1 MEEKDYIQTD
11 DSLYNREIKTI
22 PKPEP
27 NIGID
32 TKDELMNNI
41 ISALNKTNK
50 ATLDTSEINS
60 CSQLS
65 QKRNETYDM
74 LDNMF
79 EDSKVAAMLKTYVAD
94 TVEMN
99 DQGRIIWAES
109 SNKNVGEYVNYLI
122 NTLNIEKNIYAW
134 TTSLCKYGDL
144 YIELYRQSEVE
155 QEDKFFGGYKGK
167 EQLNEDIKLNLYKK
181 CDNYA
186 HYVEMVNNP
195 AEMFELMKFGK
206 TVGYIQTETST
217 YNTVAGLTNNY
228 YRYKFKRGDINIFP
242 AGKFVHAALEDDV
255 PRIPEEVTLF
265 ENTEDYD
272 GNKDGETYKVRKG
285 KSLFYDTYKIWR
297 LLSLLESS
305 VLLTRLT
312 KSNTTRVWQVELG
325 DTPKEQVPDI
335 LNRLK
340 TLIEQK
346 TAIKA
351 GESINEYASTAPYD
365 NNVFIPQ
372 YNGQGSVTV
381 SDIGGQYNVGELPD
395 LEYFLNALYGSR
407 GIPKQFFGYCLRGDT
422 KFLLLDGTTPTLKE
436 MYDNPKKYI
445 GKGILSCDK
454 EGNVSP
460 TIITEILLTRPSSDF
475 LRITLDNGKYVDVTE
490 NHKMMLRDGT
500 FLEANELKVGD
511 SLMPYYE
518 KIKKGRRF
526 VLNNKKG
533 KYEPQYRVVGNY
545 KYNGIHK
552 GNQIHHLDE
561 NKLNDDFSN
570 LVELTRE
577 EHCRMHLDNLHITA
591 REANRQRK
599 NNNQKTKQAGSRIIN
614 NGIWEEW
621 LKENQELPNGF
632 IFGRLK
638 FSEETKKKMSE
649 SRKETLAQHPEYK
662 QLGGYK
668 KGCATEETKQHLRE
682 SRHNFFNNMT
692 PEEKE
697 NYAKARRE
705 CILKNKD
712 LLLSRRIKNMEEK
725 NPNRVRHNRYVRC
738 PICGEIKTIKIFDKD
753 YDNYLNK
760 EKFYY
765 CCKEHEK
772 MINGGGKL
780 GRSYFLYKQANNKDD
795 IYETMRNSG
804 DYGRKDSYF
813 IIDTLKDKLKYIEN
827 YEPKCNH
834 KIISIERLNIQ
845 EPAYDINVQSD
856 NHTFALPC
864 GIFVHNCQDAAG
876 FSGGQS
882 LAILS
887 SKYGKDVKRIQS
899 VVIQLVTDIINLF
912 LIDKNMI
919 GYINDFKIR
928 MQPPTTQEEIDRRE
942 YTNNKISLTRDVMD
956 LLGDITDASVKLN
969 ILKSMLAN
977 VITNTEVISL
987 LQDEVEKLQK
997 EEEEGLEPE
1006 NKEQTIETIRT
1017 ERESP
1022 EENDEDLSDI
1032 SINVLNI
1039 EENEDNQPLDLDSET
1054 DISQEETSE
1063 DNLPNPSDLG
1073 LDLTSPE
1080 SFDEE

>member
-60 CSQLS
+60 FSQLS

-365 NNVFIPQ
+365 NNIFIPQ
-372 YNGQGSVTV
+372 YNGQGSITV

-407 GIPKQFFGYCLRGDT
+407 GIPKQFFGYT
-422 KFLLLDGTTPTLKE
+422 
-436 MYDNPKKYI
+436 
-445 GKGILSCDK
+445 S
-454 EGNVSP
+454 
-460 TIITEILLTRPSSDF
+460 
-475 LRITLDNGKYVDVTE
+475 
-490 NHKMMLRDGT
+490 
-500 FLEANELKVGD
+500 
-511 SLMPYYE
+511 
-518 KIKKGRRF
+518 
-526 VLNNKKG
+526 
-533 KYEPQYRVVGNY
+533 
-545 KYNGIHK
+545 
-552 GNQIHHLDE
+552 
-561 NKLNDDFSN
+561 
-570 LVELTRE
+570 
-577 EHCRMHLDNLHITA
+577 
-591 REANRQRK
+591 
-599 NNNQKTKQAGSRIIN
+599 
-614 NGIWEEW
+614 
-621 LKENQELPNGF
+621 
-632 IFGRLK
+632 
-638 FSEETKKKMSE
+638 
-649 SRKETLAQHPEYK
+649 
-662 QLGGYK
+662 
-668 KGCATEETKQHLRE
+668 
-682 SRHNFFNNMT
+682 
-692 PEEKE
+692 
-697 NYAKARRE
+697 
-705 CILKNKD
+705 
-712 LLLSRRIKNMEEK
+712 
-725 NPNRVRHNRYVRC
+725 
-738 PICGEIKTIKIFDKD
+738 
-753 YDNYLNK
+753 
-760 EKFYY
+760 
-765 CCKEHEK
+765 
-772 MINGGGKL
+772 
-780 GRSYFLYKQANNKDD
+780 
-795 IYETMRNSG
+795 
-804 DYGRKDSYF
+804 
-813 IIDTLKDKLKYIEN
+813 
-827 YEPKCNH
+827 
-834 KIISIERLNIQ
+834 
-845 EPAYDINVQSD
+845 
-856 NHTFALPC
+856 
-864 GIFVHNCQDAAG
+864 DAAG

-899 VVIQLVTDIINLF
+899 VLIQLVTDIINLL

-919 GYINDFKIR
+919 GYINNFKIR

-956 LLGDITDASVKLN
+956 LLGDITDVSVKLN

-1032 SINVLNI
+1032 SRNVLNI

-1063 DNLPNPSDLG
+1063 DNLPNPSELG

>member
-32 TKDELMNNI
+32 TKDKLMDDI
-41 ISALNKTNK
+41 VLALNNTNK
-50 ATLDTSEINS
+50 TTLDTNEINS
-60 CSQLS
+60 FSQLS

-79 EDSKVAAMLKTYVAD
+79 EDSKVSAMLKTYVAD

-109 SNKNVGEYVNYLI
+109 SDKNAGEYVNYLI

-144 YIELYRQSEVE
+144 YIELYRQSEIE
-155 QEDKFFGGYKGK
+155 QGDKFFGGYKGK

-217 YNTVAGLTNNY
+217 YNTVAGLTTNY

-305 VLLTRLT
+305 ILLTRLT

-335 LNRLK
+335 LNRVK

-365 NNVFIPQ
+365 NNIFMPQ
-372 YNGQGSVTV
+372 YNGQGNLTI
-381 SDIGGQYNVGELPD
+381 SDVGGQYNVGELPD

-475 LRITLDNGKYVDVTE
+475 LRITLDNGKYIDVTE

-500 FLEANELKVGD
+500 FLEACFLNVNDE
-511 SLMPYYE
+511 LMPY
-518 KIKKGRRF
+518 
-526 VLNNKKG
+526 N
-533 KYEPQYRVVGNY
+533 
-545 KYNGIHK
+545 
-552 GNQIHHLDE
+552 
-561 NKLNDDFSN
+561 
-570 LVELTRE
+570 
-577 EHCRMHLDNLHITA
+577 
-591 REANRQRK
+591 
-599 NNNQKTKQAGSRIIN
+599 
-614 NGIWEEW
+614 
-621 LKENQELPNGF
+621 
-632 IFGRLK
+632 
-638 FSEETKKKMSE
+638 
-649 SRKETLAQHPEYK
+649 
-662 QLGGYK
+662 
-668 KGCATEETKQHLRE
+668 
-682 SRHNFFNNMT
+682 
-692 PEEKE
+692 EEK
-697 NYAKARRE
+697 A
-705 CILKNKD
+705 I
-712 LLLSRRIKNMEEK
+712 
-725 NPNRVRHNRYVRC
+725 
-738 PICGEIKTIKIFDKD
+738 
-753 YDNYLNK
+753 
-760 EKFYY
+760 
-765 CCKEHEK
+765 
-772 MINGGGKL
+772 
-780 GRSYFLYKQANNKDD
+780 
-795 IYETMRNSG
+795 
-804 DYGRKDSYF
+804 
-813 IIDTLKDKLKYIEN
+813 
-827 YEPKCNH
+827 
-834 KIISIERLNIQ
+834 IISIERLNIQ

-864 GIFVHNCQDAAG
+864 GIFVHNCQDSAG

-899 VVIQLVTDIINLF
+899 VLIQLVTDIINLL

-919 GYINDFKIR
+919 GYINNFKIR

-956 LLGDITDASVKLN
+956 LLGDITDVSVKLN

-1006 NKEQTIETIRT
+1006 NTEKTIETIRT

-1022 EENDEDLSDI
+1022 EDENEEDLSDI
-1032 SINVLNI
+1032 SRNVLNR
-1039 EENEDNQPLDLDSET
+1039 EEDEDNQPLDLDTET
-1054 DISQEETSE
+1054 DISQEETNE